1 MIFFSR
7 KQKGQSLVEYAI
19 IGVAVILVLII
30 ASKGVD
36 RLMKNQVESTKK
48 GLSSESF
55 LKK

>member
-1 MIFFSR
+1 MRFFFR

-19 IGVAVILVLII
+19 IGVAVILVLIV